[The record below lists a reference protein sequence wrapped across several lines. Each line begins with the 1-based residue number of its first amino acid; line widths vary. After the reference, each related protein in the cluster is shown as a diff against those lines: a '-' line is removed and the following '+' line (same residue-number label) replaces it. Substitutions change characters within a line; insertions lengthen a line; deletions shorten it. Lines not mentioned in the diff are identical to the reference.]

1 MRGKVEGVTP
11 QQIADRI
18 TPAHAGKSK
27 RQLENLPDLW
37 DHPRV
42 CGEKADWTN
51 SDVVEWGSPPRMRGK
66 DVRQEL
72 QHSGRG
78 ITLAYAGKS
87 AGRAAT
93 PTRCRDHPRACGE
106 KCPPGKFFF
115 MTVGSPPRMRGKG
128 FCTVVVHGNLGITPA
143 HAGKSSS
150 GFTLLYGSR
159 DHPRACGEKVH
170 HRHRQRPYLGSPPRV
185 RGKVPSSI

>member
-1 MRGKVEGVTP
+1 MGRDHPRACGEKDLFIDLVADDGGSPPHVRGKACGVP
-11 QQIADRI
+11 LLCQHLGI
-18 TPAHAGKSK
+18 TPACAGKSC
-27 RQLENLPDLW
+27 RPCHTRWCGL

-42 CGEKADWTN
+42 CGEKFSNA
-51 SDVVEWGSPPRMRGK
+51 SVVWSRTGSPPRMRGK

-78 ITLAYAGKS
+78 ITPAYAGKS

-115 MTVGSPPRMRGKG
+115 MTVGSPPR
-128 FCTVVVHGNLGITPA
+128 
-143 HAGKSSS
+143 
-150 GFTLLYGSR
+150 
-159 DHPRACGEKVH
+159 
-170 HRHRQRPYLGSPPRV
+170 V